1 MQNTSYNFI
10 ALVISLRS
18 IQNIYT
24 MSEVALT
31 KGQIQTNKGVLTFE
45 LYDDAAP
52 IAVANFKKLISEG
65 FYDGLTFHRVIP
77 NFMIQGGCPNG
88 TGAGGPGYTIQ
99 CETKGAKQVHDRGVM
114 SMAHR
119 GPNTGGSQFF
129 ICHNRSNTQHL
140 DGVHTCFGKI
150 TEGLDL
156 IDDIRGG
163 DIMEKVVLI
172 N

>member
-1 MQNTSYNFI
+1 MENTP
-10 ALVISLRS
+10 
-18 IQNIYT
+18 
-24 MSEVALT
+24 LT
-31 KGQIQTNKGVLTFE
+31 KGKIHTKKGVLNFE

-52 IAVANFKKLISEG
+52 IAAANFKKLASEG

-77 NFMIQGGCPNG
+77 NFMIQGGCPDG

-99 CETKGAKQVHDRGVM
+99 CETKGDKQYHDRGVM

-129 ICHNRSNTQHL
+129 ICHNRQGTQHL
-140 DGVHTCFGKI
+140 DGVHTCFGRI
-150 TEGLDL
+150 TDGIDL
-156 IDDIRGG
+156 VDEIRGG
-163 DIMEKVVLI
+163 DVMEKVEIL

>member
-1 MQNTSYNFI
+1 
-10 ALVISLRS
+10 
-18 IQNIYT
+18 
-24 MSEVALT
+24 MSETVLT
-31 KGQIQTNKGVLTFE
+31 KGQIHTNKGILTFE

-52 IAVANFKKLISEG
+52 IAAANFKKLINEG
-65 FYDGLTFHRVIP
+65 FYNGLSFHRVIP
-77 NFMIQGGCPNG
+77 NFMIQGGCPTG

-99 CETKGAKQVHDRGVM
+99 CETKGAKQIHDRGVL

-129 ICHNRSNTQHL
+129 ICHNRTGTQHL

-150 TEGLDL
+150 TEG
-156 IDDIRGG
+156 IDIIDEIRGG
-163 DIMEKVVLI
+163 DIMEKVILL